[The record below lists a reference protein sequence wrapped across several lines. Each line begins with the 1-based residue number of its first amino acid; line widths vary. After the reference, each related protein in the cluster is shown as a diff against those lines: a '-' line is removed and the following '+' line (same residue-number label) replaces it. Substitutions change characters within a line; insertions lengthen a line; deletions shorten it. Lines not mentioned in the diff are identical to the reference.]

1 MHAAR
6 LIVVDLA
13 LATLAEIAFREQ
25 LWLLVLQ
32 LAVRIR
38 HELIVAYLSITSLIS
53 PVCTGT
59 IEESGW
65 CLVRRIALLGGE
77 LCWHLHLIDLLAGLV
92 LHHEIIVG

>member
-59 IEESGW
+59 IASTSPPTAIG
-65 CLVRRIALLGGE
+65 CV
-77 LCWHLHLIDLLAGLV
+77 DTPFGL
-92 LHHEIIVG
+92 EA